1 MCLKICLKLKL
12 EMAKIRYADHLWKE
26 KDPSFYS
33 LRMVDMRDLVRVSSS
48 VAVVEDV
55 LNDLNSIDKDQTV
68 KCSRIFSFFGTRSV
82 AGIKSDSINCRGA
95 FSAPLYSG

>member
-55 LNDLNSIDKDQTV
+55 LKDWNSIDKDHANSNV
-68 KCSRIFSFFGTRSV
+68 RLNFFILWNKKR
-82 AGIKSDSINCRGA
+82 C
-95 FSAPLYSG
+95 